1 MAKKQYKYRK
11 KIRYNGYII
20 DVKSDDLDDFAE
32 KIKKRKE
39 EIDKNLVRSD
49 ISFNQ
54 WKYKYL
60 ETYKRDV
67 SIETYENYERVL
79 QHLDFPQPVREIRQI
94 QIQNLFNS
102 YGGKSK
108 SLVHKMLFLCKDIFE
123 QAAENGIIERN
134 PCKKIF
140 APAGNENER
149 RPLTDQEKHFCIRA
163 AAKHEYGTYFM
174 LMLFAGLRPI
184 EASNVRGCDI
194 DLEKKQLL
202 VHGAKARKNE
212 NKDRIVPICDPLIPF
227 LENIKYGQHVIYD
240 STGRPLSNDTRRNKW
255 RSFVRAINIEMGAP
269 MANNKILDPYF
280 DKEVTAYYLRHTFNV
295 DCVSAKVPWIIKEQ
309 FMGHSLKKKTL
320 GYDHLTDRNIEIGRQ
335 LLNEFHICNLGKVK
349 IDRLNN
355 YAEKNCII
363 PRR

>member
-1 MAKKQYKYRK
+1 
-11 KIRYNGYII
+11 
-20 DVKSDDLDDFAE
+20 
-32 KIKKRKE
+32 
-39 EIDKNLVRSD
+39 
-49 ISFNQ
+49 
-54 WKYKYL
+54 
-60 ETYKRDV
+60 
-67 SIETYENYERVL
+67 
-79 QHLDFPQPVREIRQI
+79 
-94 QIQNLFNS
+94 
-102 YGGKSK
+102 
-108 SLVHKMLFLCKDIFE
+108 MLFLCKDIFE

-134 PCKKIF
+134 PCRKIF

-163 AAKHEYGTYFM
+163 ASKHEYGTYFM

-202 VHGAKARKNE
+202 VHGAKARNNE

-227 LENIKYGQHVIYD
+227 LENIKHGQHVIYD

>member
-1 MAKKQYKYRK
+1 MNTIKIALYNNHDNETDAAAYHAMTPTQTINEMFEYTDENGTLYIPAWPYDGVYDEKVYRCVMDWDQSD
-11 KIRYNGYII
+11 R
-20 DVKSDDLDDFAE
+20 DALVKEHAVLTSALAQLAE
-32 KIKKRKE
+32 RM
-39 EIDKNLVRSD
+39 D
-49 ISFNQ
+49 
-54 WKYKYL
+54 
-60 ETYKRDV
+60 
-67 SIETYENYERVL
+67 SIY
-79 QHLDFPQPVREIRQI
+79 
-94 QIQNLFNS
+94 
-102 YGGKSK
+102 
-108 SLVHKMLFLCKDIFE
+108 
-123 QAAENGIIERN
+123 AAEDARTLPEDLQ
-134 PCKKIF
+134 
-140 APAGNENER
+140 AVW
-149 RPLTDQEKHFCIRA
+149 D
-163 AAKHEYGTYFM
+163 TYICDF
-174 LMLFAGLRPI
+174 
-184 EASNVRGCDI
+184 ETSDI

-202 VHGAKARKNE
+202 EHGAKARNNE
-212 NKDRIVPICDPLIPF
+212 NKDRVVPICDPLIPF
-227 LENIKYGQHVIYD
+227 LENIKNGQHVIYD

-335 LLNEFHICNLGKVK
+335 LLNEFHICNLGKVE